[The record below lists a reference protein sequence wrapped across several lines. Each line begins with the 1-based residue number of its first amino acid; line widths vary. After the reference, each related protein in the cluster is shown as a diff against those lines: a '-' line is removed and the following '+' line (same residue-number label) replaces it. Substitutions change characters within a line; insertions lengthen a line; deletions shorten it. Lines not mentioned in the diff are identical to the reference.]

1 VMSHQ
6 SPMNIPP
13 QMPVMSH
20 QSPMNMPPQMP
31 VMSHQSP
38 MNMSHQ
44 MPVMPHQSHMNLR
57 QLPNQLPMATV
68 PPNPVVNV
76 EPVKPVGTPVPFYPP
91 PPPSHQAP
99 QKRVSFLDEAENRI
113 EKMLNASEEPCQTTC
128 SISKILQK
136 SNV

>member
-1 VMSHQ
+1 
-6 SPMNIPP
+6 
-13 QMPVMSH
+13 MPVMPH
-20 QSPMNMPPQMP
+20 QPPMNMPPQMP
-31 VMSHQSP
+31 
-38 MNMSHQ
+38 
-44 MPVMPHQSHMNLR
+44 HMNLR